1 MSPFPCD
8 PFVVDLS
15 QVRVGADRDT
25 VAHEKF
31 IAVRAFAKHNF
42 FYRAQSPQRRRLA
55 LSMSLVFAHFVFARS
70 ERPTNS
76 L

>member
-1 MSPFPCD
+1 MSPFRCD

-42 FYRAQSPQRRRLA
+42 FYRAQSPQRQLSS
-55 LSMSLVFAHFVFARS
+55 LSMLRVLSHFVFARF